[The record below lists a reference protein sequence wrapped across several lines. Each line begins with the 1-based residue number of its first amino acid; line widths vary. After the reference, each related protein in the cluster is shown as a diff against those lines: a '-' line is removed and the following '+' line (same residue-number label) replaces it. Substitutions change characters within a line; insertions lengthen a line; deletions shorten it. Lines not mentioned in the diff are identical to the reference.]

1 MEIIEKLNYPDFKE
15 EQVKSQILL
24 THTSRPLMDVMVSI
38 KYRFG
43 GKPHKLPHYFI
54 DRDGKVIQV
63 LDNKQ
68 NGNFSSNDRVNTK
81 SIVICL
87 ENLGWLEKKPL
98 TNYHINWIGNIY
110 KGSAYEKKWRDY
122 FLWEPYTEIQMQSAA
137 ELCIKLVTEHKI
149 EKKCIGHNTKIDNVN
164 KLGGIVS
171 RSNFE
176 TIYTDVSPAFNFEKF
191 TTYIKNEQLV

>member
-1 MEIIEKLNYPDFKE
+1 MEIIEKLNYPNFKE
-15 EQVKSQILL
+15 EQDKSQILL
-24 THTSRPLMDVMVSI
+24 THTSRPLMDIMVSI

-43 GKPHKLPHYFI
+43 GKPPKLPHYFI

-63 LDNKQ
+63 LDNKK

-110 KGSAYEKKWRDY
+110 KGNIVDKKWRDY
-122 FLWEPYTEIQMQSAA
+122 FFWQPYTEIQVEKTA
-137 ELCIKLVTEHKI
+137 ELCKKLSTEMDI
-149 EKKCIGHNTKIDNVN
+149 SLNCIGHNTKV
-164 KLGGIVS
+164 KGCESFLGILTK
-171 RSNFE
+171 SNFDE
-176 TIYTDVSPAFNFEKF
+176 FATDLSPAFNFEQFK
-191 TTYIKNEQLV
+191 KLLENE